1 MNALAQ
7 TDNRRGGIARPR
19 PRTGT
24 ARRPHRRLLAS
35 CAWACLVISVAV
47 LAIGGDDNNSGGA
60 SLGFAGFVVAGFT
73 FAPTTIAI
81 GGTRTISSSIGTRT
95 TSSSSLFLGPL
106 PVAQD
111 SADAYLAAGPPLS
124 FAHSTST
131 STTAS
136 SSQQRAM
143 WNGAKEIDSFGA
155 SSSSSRGFFQQQLSS
170 SSLSSSSP
178 LSTTTTTTTTTAL
191 FLADASSSLESQDG
205 GVTGSSGN
213 EKETQTT
220 TVVGGGTNKRNFF
233 ASLDTEETLNGATKE
248 RSALL
253 AKMIDEKKV
262 VPVLERRNKSLLAT
276 STSTSTSV
284 PTISYERPGSTETF
298 FAAAAALNPKS
309 NSNAAA
315 ADSIQG
321 RDDDQAALVAVG
333 TWKVIY
339 APHMTTATDIF
350 RGRFDVSYELFPDST
365 MVSHAYYDFP
375 IVGKGYL
382 SVSGT
387 YGSFGGDDSGTYSR
401 VDFDKAWIKPL
412 SSLTTKEVG
421 DKAQVRADVDDT
433 DVDVDVDVDVDNTP
447 YASLE
452 QVPDSLSKTIV
463 NEIGK
468 RAFIESVAVFPVS
481 FLDDDT
487 IVFEF
492 EALGTKVCAHK
503 LA

>member
-1 MNALAQ
+1 
-7 TDNRRGGIARPR
+7 
-19 PRTGT
+19 
-24 ARRPHRRLLAS
+24 
-35 CAWACLVISVAV
+35 
-47 LAIGGDDNNSGGA
+47 
-60 SLGFAGFVVAGFT
+60 
-73 FAPTTIAI
+73 
-81 GGTRTISSSIGTRT
+81 
-95 TSSSSLFLGPL
+95 
-106 PVAQD
+106 
-111 SADAYLAAGPPLS
+111 
-124 FAHSTST
+124 
-131 STTAS
+131 
-136 SSQQRAM
+136 
-143 WNGAKEIDSFGA
+143 
-155 SSSSSRGFFQQQLSS
+155 
-170 SSLSSSSP
+170 
-178 LSTTTTTTTTTAL
+178 
-191 FLADASSSLESQDG
+191 
-205 GVTGSSGN
+205 
-213 EKETQTT
+213 
-220 TVVGGGTNKRNFF
+220 
-233 ASLDTEETLNGATKE
+233 
-248 RSALL
+248 
-253 AKMIDEKKV
+253 MIDEKKV
-262 VPVLERRNKSLLAT
+262 VPVLERRSKLFSST
-276 STSTSTSV
+276 STSTATGTSV

-298 FAAAAALNPKS
+298 LATALNPKS
-309 NSNAAA
+309 KAAA

-321 RDDDQAALVAVG
+321 RDDDDDDQAALVAVG

-387 YGSFGGDDSGTYSR
+387 YGSFGGDESGTYSR

-412 SSLTTKEVG
+412 SWLATKEDV
-421 DKAQVRADVDDT
+421 DVNVDDT
-433 DVDVDVDVDVDNTP
+433 GVDGNGNVDNTP